1 MSSVAQMLENMAFS
15 YVVFAA
21 FIWGA
26 VVVVALAISRSPVRP
41 PASKALLMSF
51 LFKGIAVTLSIP
63 SVSAWLDHAIGV
75 HNICRLILSLTGG
88 MAWTACVLAVITFW
102 GESGRRAYRQLRLW
116 IVLACLAAVALIVC
130 WIAAPEA
137 ELPVD
142 FYAAHG
148 GEPVWVTYML
158 LYLGTYALGAVIII
172 VRCLQYARYH
182 EVAWLRRSLLLTA
195 AGATLCLVFCLL
207 RADSAIYGLLTNR
220 SMSWQHLAPFVA
232 AVGQV
237 LIVIGLAGPS
247 FSQLARAAGRRA
259 QIYRWH
265 RQLEPLWTALYEGNS
280 HIALAP
286 PRAPIGDHD
295 YRLYRRIVEIRD
307 GLSAIRPYVCDDPAK
322 TSAAQQIRSAI
333 QHQRARQLPAGH
345 SHGQIAG
352 EPWGTEQTNELSWLL
367 EVSRELRAPAIS
379 RQ

>member
-1 MSSVAQMLENMAFS
+1 MAQMLENTAFS
-15 YVVFAA
+15 YAVSAA
-21 FIWGA
+21 FMWGA

-41 PASKALLMSF
+41 PASIALLMSF

-63 SVSAWLDHAIGV
+63 SVAAWLDRATGM

-102 GESGRRAYRQLRLW
+102 GESGQRAYRQLRLW

-130 WIAAPEA
+130 WMAAPEA

-158 LYLGTYALGAVIII
+158 LYLGTYALGAVLII

-195 AGATLCLVFCLL
+195 AGAALCLVFCLL

-247 FSQLARAAGRRA
+247 FSQLARAAVRRA
-259 QIYRWH
+259 HIYRWH

-322 TSAAQQIRSAI
+322 TSAAQQIRTAI
-333 QHQRARQLPAGH
+333 AHQRTRQIPAGD

-379 RQ
+379 RR

>member
-1 MSSVAQMLENMAFS
+1 MAQMLENTAFS
-15 YVVFAA
+15 YAVSAA
-21 FIWGA
+21 FMWGA
-26 VVVVALAISRSPVRP
+26 VIVVALAISRSPVRP
-41 PASKALLMSF
+41 PASIALLMSF

-63 SVSAWLDHAIGV
+63 SVAAWLDRATGM

-102 GESGRRAYRQLRLW
+102 GGSGRRAYRQLRVW

-130 WIAAPEA
+130 WIVAPEA

-158 LYLGTYALGAVIII
+158 LYLGTYALGAVLII

-195 AGATLCLVFCLL
+195 AGAALCLVFCLL

-247 FSQLARAAGRRA
+247 FSQLARAAVRRA

-286 PRAPIGDHD
+286 PRALIGDHG

-322 TSAAQQIRSAI
+322 TSAAQQIRTAI
-333 QHQRARQLPAGH
+333 AHQRTRQIPAGD

-367 EVSRELRAPAIS
+367 EVSRELRTPAIS
-379 RQ
+379 RR